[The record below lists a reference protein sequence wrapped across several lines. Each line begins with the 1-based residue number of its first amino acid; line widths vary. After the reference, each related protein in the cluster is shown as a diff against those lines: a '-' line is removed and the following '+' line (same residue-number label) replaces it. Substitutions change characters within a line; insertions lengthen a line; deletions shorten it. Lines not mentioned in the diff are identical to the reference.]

1 MIIIGITLTMLG
13 ILLLIS
19 FLLSRIKCKTVT
31 EAIVCK
37 IIVKKRYFR
46 GRTIKEYTPVF
57 EYSVNGKKYTY
68 KADSSTR
75 NSNKFFK
82 GQTLNIYIDP
92 KQPDAARYGSNAVY
106 CIAGIIFAA
115 AGMFFLILSCY

>member
-1 MIIIGITLTMLG
+1 MIIGIVLLVIG
-13 ILLLIS
+13 ILLL
-19 FLLSRIKCKTVT
+19 FAFFMSRIRCKTET
-31 EAIVCK
+31 EAIVSK

-46 GRTIKEYTPVF
+46 GRTLKDHIPVF

-75 NSNKFFK
+75 DPNKFFT
-82 GQTLNIYIDP
+82 GQNLNIYIDP
-92 KQPDAARYGSNAVY
+92 KHPEKARYGSNAGY

-115 AGMFFLILSCY
+115 VGMFFLILSCY